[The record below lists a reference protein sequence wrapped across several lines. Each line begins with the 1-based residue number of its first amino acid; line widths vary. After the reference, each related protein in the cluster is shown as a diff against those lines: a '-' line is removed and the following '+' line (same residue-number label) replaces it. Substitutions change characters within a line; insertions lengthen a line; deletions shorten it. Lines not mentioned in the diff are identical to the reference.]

1 MATTT
6 FNQQQSLSI
15 TKKLLRTSF
24 GCIAYLR
31 NFFPEE
37 NFEDGKEGDVRVKIV
52 KRGYSVEADSLV
64 NWLEGGIF
72 DALVKNYLKTVE
84 FGIFLDERR
93 PQVLVEKYTFHV
105 AYNDGHA
112 FLQHIETER
121 FGTGREEDWRTASS
135 RQKIAVLGE
144 VPVSKTVGESLPSN
158 KFITARIY
166 YWDDATPLDYEPQ
179 FFMSASDEPENQ
191 LRLESESTAVSFGK
205 LKTPFHTMDMQIE
218 AIDRNLEVE
227 PQEGDSEIWVPDSS
241 PMPEFP
247 HGISDDLGIRSQ
259 HAAVVDSRQVLNT
272 LEELPDGLEDDRI
285 RTTPSPCE
293 TSTEDHPRRPINS
306 PIEDP
311 VARVTLETSILSAKT
326 DAEETA
332 QLVRNPVEFDSAADI
347 DRQKSTWKERSF
359 VLVSSSQSGSSSQH
373 TKRPS
378 TKSRK
383 SRSKRKSKAYS
394 AADGA
399 DAEGVNSCVCGT
411 LEDDGDMKINI
422 FVFVVLIFMSHID
435 KVQCDV
441 CEHWSHLWCYG
452 YTSFEDPRIPERHVC
467 ADCLAQKSTRFSRKP
482 VDIVSLAIQAR
493 RRRGLMVVWL
503 EGYSGSHD
511 IFLRLNLNTKEQASS
526 LERYLILEGFI
537 APKSSSNGASIR
549 ARSSVSRDGW
559 VVVRNSVARTKLR
572 ALMQPLEVTI
582 GTGLE
587 SEVVTGSEKT
597 RPSSGAITSLSS
609 SQGNWT
615 KTDTAVSPVN
625 TSSAASGRL
634 KSKTSRPYSAIRLGD
649 EVSSARSKRR
659 RKCSKEQ
666 TTIAVL

>member
-1 MATTT
+1 MPKHLSQLVPRSAMATTT

-144 VPVSKTVGESLPSN
+144 VPVSKTVGEVKKCVELMMRRIILYTQALQSLPSN

-259 HAAVVDSRQVLNT
+259 HAAVVDSRQESTLQTQVLNT

-411 LEDDGDMKINI
+411 LEDDGDM
-422 FVFVVLIFMSHID
+422 
-435 KVQCDV
+435 
-441 CEHWSHLWCYG
+441 
-452 YTSFEDPRIPERHVC
+452 
-467 ADCLAQKSTRFSRKP
+467 
-482 VDIVSLAIQAR
+482 AR